1 MAKKAENRSTKV
13 QGYRYQSPNVPLS
26 AIRRYAK
33 QIASAFDPEKIILF
47 GRRRSLAQGRVSL
60 NDLICFHCQQVSREV
75 SQSALARNWHCSAA
89 HA

>member
-1 MAKKAENRSTKV
+1 MAKKAENRSPKV

-47 GRRRSLAQGRVSL
+47 GRRKKPGTGQSLA
-60 NDLICFHCQQVSREV
+60 E
-75 SQSALARNWHCSAA
+75 
-89 HA
+89 